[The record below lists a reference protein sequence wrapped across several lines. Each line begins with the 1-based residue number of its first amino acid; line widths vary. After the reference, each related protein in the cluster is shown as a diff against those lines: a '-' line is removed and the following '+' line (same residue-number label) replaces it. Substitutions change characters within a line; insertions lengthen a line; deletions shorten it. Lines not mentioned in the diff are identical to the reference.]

1 MIFSAVP
8 TPRVEG
14 VIAFFE
20 GKGPEVNPYSP
31 LKPEFHDW
39 LNGYECEIEF
49 ISDAFDS
56 YYGLPKGSA

>member
-1 MIFSAVP
+1 MTFSAVS

-14 VIAFFE
+14 AIAFFE
-20 GKGPEVNPYSP
+20 GKSPEENPYSP

-49 ISDAFDS
+49 ISDAFDAC
-56 YYGLPKGSA
+56 YGLPCGSA